1 MRFSHVTG
9 QVVSQIVLDTH
20 QVFRLKIEH
29 TNRNCCVCIVGRGGR
44 GEDKRKG
51 EEKTREK
58 EKRGEKEGVWEGER
72 RRRQREGKCGEESKE
87 VKAGM
92 EEEGG

>member
-1 MRFSHVTG
+1 MRFGHVTG

-29 TNRNCCVCIVGRGGR
+29 TNRNCCVCVVGRGGR

-51 EEKTREK
+51 EERREGGGYGK
-58 EKRGEKEGVWEGER
+58 ERGEGGRGRESVGR
-72 RRRQREGKCGEESKE
+72 RVRK
-87 VKAGM
+87 
-92 EEEGG
+92 